1 MKFFATIRNTFY
13 EYRGVI
19 RNFVA
24 LAFLQATNL
33 LIPLLLIPLLLQR
46 IGLAQ
51 YGIVALAQS
60 TMLYFYVWVDYGFS
74 FSAVKTLSEK
84 HRQKKELSQL
94 FYEVSLSKIILLIL
108 GFGILLVILPLH
120 PTLAHNTKLIIGSY
134 LMVVGQALLPIWF
147 FQGVEKMPWA
157 TYANFCSK
165 ILSVS
170 LIYFFVY
177 RASEAIWVN
186 MILGGSNVLI
196 GVIANIYLAKKYQL
210 VFQKQWL
217 EGIPRQLKDGF
228 FYFTSHFSVSLY
240 MHSGII
246 ILGWFVN
253 EQMLGIY
260 SIAEKIALLIRQV
273 LVMFSQAI
281 YTQLCHIITQGYEA
295 MQSFLRTFFFPFCIL
310 IGIGCMICWLGAP
323 FISELVKLDISE
335 KAVFIQLVRYMAF
348 IPVIVCI
355 NIPFY
360 QLLLI
365 SDKGKSSTK
374 ILAWG
379 ALVCIL
385 LNVFLIPYFSLLGTA
400 LALLVTESMISVL
413 VIIKA
418 KKYFLDLSYSVDNK
432 S

>member
-1 MKFFATIRNTFY
+1 MKLFATIRNTFH

-19 RNFVA
+19 HNFVA

-33 LIPLLLIPLLLQR
+33 LIPLLLIPLLLQH

-74 FSAVKTLSEK
+74 LSAVKTLSEK
-84 HRQKKELSQL
+84 HRQKEDLGQL

-108 GFGILLVILPLH
+108 GFGILLVIIPLH
-120 PTLAHNTKLIIGSY
+120 PAFTHNTKLIIGSY
-134 LMVVGQALLPIWF
+134 MMVVGQALLPIWF

-165 ILSVS
+165 ILSVC
-170 LIYFFVY
+170 LIYFWVKG
-177 RASEAIWVN
+177 ASEAIWVN
-186 MILGGSNVLI
+186 VILGGSNVLV
-196 GVIANIYLAKKYQL
+196 GVIANIYLSKKYHL

-217 EGIPRQLKDGF
+217 KGIPRQLKEGF

-246 ILGWFVN
+246 LLGWFVN
-253 EQMLGIY
+253 EQMLGVY
-260 SIAEKIALLIRQV
+260 SIAEKIALLLRQV

-295 MQSFLRTFFFPFCIL
+295 MQSFLRKLFFPFCIL
-310 IGIGCMICWLGAP
+310 VGLGCLGCWLGAP
-323 FISELVKLDISE
+323 LISTLVKLDFSQ
-335 KAVFIQLVRYMAF
+335 KSLFVQLVRYMAF
-348 IPVIVCI
+348 IPVIVCV

-365 SDKGKSSTK
+365 SDHGKSSTK
-374 ILAWG
+374 ILSWG

-385 LNVFLIPYFSLLGTA
+385 LNVLLIPYFSVLGTA

-413 VIIKA
+413 VILKA
-418 KKYFLDLSYSVDNK
+418 KKYFFRR
-432 S
+432 